1 MTALIWSL
9 VSCDPPRA
17 DFAPLG
23 GRRQLELKLL
33 RVAQGDVGHRIAGRR
48 DLVLHQA
55 DDRELVAA
63 RAERHLL
70 AEGEA
75 GAAIDDHFIMA
86 AQDLAPGDNLARSAG
101 PARLEADE
109 EEALAAPHS
118 PRSAPIDR

>member
-9 VSCDPPRA
+9 ASCDPAAR

-23 GRRQLELKLL
+23 RRRELELKLL

-70 AEGEA
+70 AEREA
-75 GAAIDDHFIMA
+75 GAAIDDHFIVT
-86 AQDLAPGDNLARSAG
+86 AQ
-101 PARLEADE
+101 
-109 EEALAAPHS
+109 
-118 PRSAPIDR
+118 